1 MIIPVLQTRKQDSE
15 MLSDLNMIT
24 STEYECSRKQTYVV
38 MSNSCIFILL
48 LLPANDNTSNNV
60 SR

>member
-24 STEYECSRKQTYVV
+24 SAEYERSRKQTRVV
-38 MSNSCIFILL
+38 MSNSSIFILL
-48 LLPANDNTSNNV
+48 LRPANDNTSNNV